1 MALIARP
8 AGSSTPSKITLSN
21 MKIIKIF
28 HSILESNNHL
38 NYYAPDMRE
47 NFRKQYVYHLT
58 FNDDALYP
66 FDPPLKAAMSYANL
80 DSVSVTSVTDNAPVT
95 REYFRS
101 LDLGS

>member
-21 MKIIKIF
+21 LKIAKYNQLL
-28 HSILESNNHL
+28 LEFDKQL
-38 NYYAPDMRE
+38 NYYAPEMSDFYR
-47 NFRKQYVYHLT
+47 RKYLYHLT

-80 DSVSVTSVTDNAPVT
+80 DSVLVTSVTDNAPVT